1 MSKTS
6 DNMRTPLG
14 KVRFRGTARSGT
26 LHFWHQRLTG
36 VGIALLTVPFLVIL
50 LMLLGRNHAATVQ
63 ILGQP
68 LVAILLSL
76 FVIASAWHMRLG
88 MQVIIEDYVHNE
100 NLKRAAIIANQFFA
114 FAVGVASLYAILKLS
129 SGV

>member
-1 MSKTS
+1 
-6 DNMRTPLG
+6 
-14 KVRFRGTARSGT
+14 
-26 LHFWHQRLTG
+26 
-36 VGIALLTVPFLVIL
+36 
-50 LMLLGRNHAATVQ
+50 
-63 ILGQP
+63 
-68 LVAILLSL
+68 
-76 FVIASAWHMRLG
+76 